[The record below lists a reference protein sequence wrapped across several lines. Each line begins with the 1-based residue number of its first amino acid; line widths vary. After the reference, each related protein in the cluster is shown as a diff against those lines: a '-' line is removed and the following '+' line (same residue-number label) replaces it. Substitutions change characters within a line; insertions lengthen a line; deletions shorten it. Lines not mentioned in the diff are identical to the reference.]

1 MLKQCWPTVGQLSA
15 DSRPTVNENYSS
27 PLQTAISDKMSVK
40 LFHQFI
46 THTLCNILYLEMF
59 QINLKS
65 KLMTNYG
72 PSDNE
77 RFSLGVLAIRI
88 LMDGNLLVGAGDGT
102 VAIMKIVKR
111 KFKKIQ

>member
-1 MLKQCWPTVGQLSA
+1 MTV
-15 DSRPTVNENYSS
+15 
-27 PLQTAISDKMSVK
+27 ISDKMSLK
-40 LFHQFI
+40 LPYFVILFI
-46 THTLCNILYLEMF
+46 TIALLIRCGISFTWKCF

-65 KLMTNYG
+65 KLMTNHG

-77 RFSLGVLAIRI
+77 RFSLGVQAIRI

-102 VAIMKIVKR
+102 VAIMRIVNK

>member
-1 MLKQCWPTVGQLSA
+1 
-15 DSRPTVNENYSS
+15 
-27 PLQTAISDKMSVK
+27 
-40 LFHQFI
+40 
-46 THTLCNILYLEMF
+46 
-59 QINLKS
+59 
-65 KLMTNYG
+65 MTNYG

-111 KFKKIQ
+111 KFKKIQW